1 MGPHASESWQ
11 QVLILC
17 QFNLH
22 LGIGS
27 LGALGKDVEDEA
39 RAVERLD
46 LDGFLDKGDLFGREV
61 IIKDDEADVIL
72 LDIGHNF
79 LEFSFAHIGGAV
91 GAVTPLQESAYG
103 SGSRRFGEKFEF
115 V

>member
-1 MGPHASESWQ
+1 MGPHARQSRQ
-11 QVLILC
+11 QVLVLG
-17 QFNLH
+17 QFDLH
-22 LGIGS
+22 LGAGR
-27 LGALGKDVEDEA
+27 LGTLGKDVEDEA

-61 IIKDDEADVIL
+61 IIKDDEADVVL

-103 SGSRRFGEKFEF
+103 SGSRRFGEKLEF